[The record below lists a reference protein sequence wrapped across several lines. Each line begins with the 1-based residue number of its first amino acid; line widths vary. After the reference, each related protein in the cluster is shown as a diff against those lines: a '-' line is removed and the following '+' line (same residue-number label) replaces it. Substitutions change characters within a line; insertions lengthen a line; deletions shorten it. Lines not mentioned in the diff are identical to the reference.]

1 MPGNIGPDVL
11 PRPALDT
18 REEYVAR
25 FMNAAYWRPY
35 VERLCARH
43 GLAPCAGIRLG
54 LPGTRPV
61 FIVDE
66 CVVVK
71 FYGALFG
78 GGAGY
83 RLERAMY
90 ELLATD
96 PAIPAPALL
105 ASGSLFA
112 DADGWP
118 WPYIITRA
126 IPGTSLTEAGDRVP
140 YADRVAVARFL
151 GPVVRRIHA
160 LEPGPE
166 SPLRPS
172 WEAFDGFLEERGA
185 RCVESHRAW
194 GSLPERLVAQLD
206 AYLPP
211 VAEILDHRVPPC
223 VLHCDLNADH
233 VLGAF
238 EGSTWR
244 PTGII
249 DFGDAKVGDPV
260 YELVALHIG
269 LFRCDKHLLRTFLAE
284 YGADEPLLHDLA
296 RRAMAMT
303 LLHEF
308 DVLSDVVEA
317 LPEACEVA
325 TLPDLAAL
333 IWDPDGPGLTEE
345 TGGG

>member
-1 MPGNIGPDVL
+1 MPEATGPKSL

-18 REEYVAR
+18 REEYVER
-25 FMNAAYWRPY
+25 FMDAAYWRPY
-35 VERLCARH
+35 VAHLCARH
-43 GLAPCAGIRLG
+43 GLTPCGEIRSG
-54 LPGTRPV
+54 LPGTCPV
-61 FIVDE
+61 FIVDGRA
-66 CVVVK
+66 VVK

-78 GGAGY
+78 GGAGF

-90 ELLATD
+90 ALLATD

-105 ASGSLFA
+105 ASGELFPGG
-112 DADGWP
+112 DGWP
-118 WPYIITRA
+118 WPYIVTRV
-126 IPGTSLTEAGDRVP
+126 IPGTSLTEAGGRVP

-160 LEPGPE
+160 MEPGPE
-166 SPLRPS
+166 GPLRPS
-172 WEAFDGFLEERGA
+172 WEAFVAFLEERRA
-185 RCVESHRAW
+185 RCVESHKVW
-194 GSLPERLVAQLD
+194 GSLPEHLVAQLD

-211 VAEILDHRVPPC
+211 VSDLVDQGVPPR

-238 EGSTWR
+238 QGGRWW
-244 PTGII
+244 PAGII
-249 DFGDAKVGDPV
+249 DFADAKVGDPM

-284 YGADEPLLHDLA
+284 YGADGVLRHDFA

-308 DVLSDVVEA
+308 DVLGDVFDVFPEVRDVV
-317 LPEACEVA
+317 

-333 IWDPDGPGLTEE
+333 IWDLDGPGLI
-345 TGGG
+345 GKAGSG